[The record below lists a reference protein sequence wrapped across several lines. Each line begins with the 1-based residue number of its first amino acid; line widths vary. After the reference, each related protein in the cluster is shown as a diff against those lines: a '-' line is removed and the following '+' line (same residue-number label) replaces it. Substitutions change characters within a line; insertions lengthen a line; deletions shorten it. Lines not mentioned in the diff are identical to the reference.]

1 MLQRL
6 TDYFRGVRG
15 EIKRVSWP
23 TRTEVISFTA
33 LIILLVVVLTFYIW
47 GVDTIL
53 QIIIRFLSLI

>member
-6 TDYFRGVRG
+6 TEYFRGVRG

-23 TRTEVISFTA
+23 TRSEVISFTA
-33 LIILLVVVLTFYIW
+33 LIILLVIILTFYIW

-53 QIIIRFLSLI
+53 QVLIRFLSLL

>member
-23 TRTEVISFTA
+23 TRSEVISFTA